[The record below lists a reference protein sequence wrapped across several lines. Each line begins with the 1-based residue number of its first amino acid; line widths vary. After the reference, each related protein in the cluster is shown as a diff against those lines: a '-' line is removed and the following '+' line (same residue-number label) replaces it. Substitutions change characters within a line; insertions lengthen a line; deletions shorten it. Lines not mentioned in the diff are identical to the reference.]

1 MKKHRIMPIVISG
14 LILSST
20 SITNA
25 AQAECLQHQQEASKK
40 RVYECAVRGDRTAQT
55 YLARMYRLGLG
66 VSSNPAKAAKWY
78 KKAAHQGDPEAQ
90 FNLGIMYM
98 DGIGVTENSTEAL
111 RWIARAARQKH
122 TAALEIYNY
131 ILNNDGPLEC

>member
-1 MKKHRIMPIVISG
+1 MKKRRIIPIVISS
-14 LILSST
+14 LVLST
-20 SITNA
+20 ASIANA
-25 AQAECLQHQQEASKK
+25 VQAECFQQQQEVSKK
-40 RVYECAVRGDRTAQT
+40 RVYECAVRGDRKAQT

-66 VSSNPAKAAKWY
+66 VTSNQTKAAEWY

-90 FNLGIMYM
+90 FNLGVMYL
-98 DGIGVTENSTEAL
+98 DGVGVTENSTEAL